1 VSRLR
6 RAAATAA
13 ALALFALPAAAPALA
28 DAGSTTP
35 AAPSDSPG
43 LDSPY
48 VANLYAQVPG
58 TRPWQNPQG
67 NEKQDTQIQQAGL
80 HWKYAWLAW
89 SDIEIAPG
97 TYQWDQLDTFVE
109 SAHDHGI
116 NLILQVMVGAWGDPI
131 PWAPPDRPNSV
142 NPGVTPLPVDL
153 APLRAFW
160 TAMVHR
166 YKPGGTLA
174 TAQHWIDYGVRVYEI
189 ENEPDNA
196 PYWGTWGKV
205 PLDYAEYLS
214 VLTPAARA
222 EYPDVVIN
230 AGALS
235 QQDASGNNGLGW
247 LDRIL
252 GPGSATTPWATDT
265 YRAAATHPAAGPY
278 LNAISWHRDTSNSG
292 DGSIPLRINQLKA
305 IIAKHTADKQADD
318 PVAADT
324 PLYFSEGGP
333 LQYASDYNKYG
344 WSEAAL
350 LAELLGGG
358 VQRMVVSFSAQ
369 TNADDWSSTPVYKLS
384 HAFSR
389 LFPSAGN
396 VEEATA
402 LDHPDAR
409 GYVRT
414 DPVTGLHTW
423 IVWAKYATGS
433 SPLPPNINPPVNPAP
448 PAPGPD
454 FVVHLPIGTAKA
466 EVISPDWSS
475 TQVDV
480 TGGQLPITL
489 HSEES
494 SPMFIVAEQAD
505 APGTDVP
512 ETALTALLPL
522 LAVGTIGVVV
532 HRMRGQRT

>member
-1 VSRLR
+1 VRPVR
-6 RAAATAA
+6 RAAAALA
-13 ALALFALPAAAPALA
+13 ALAVLALA
-28 DAGSTTP
+28 GATP
-35 AAPSDSPG
+35 AFGEPPAPVSDSPG

-58 TRPWQNPQG
+58 TRPWQNPSG
-67 NEKQDTQIQQAGL
+67 FETQDRQIQQAGL

-89 SDIEIAPG
+89 SDIELTPG
-97 TYQWDQLDTFVE
+97 TYTWDKLDSFVA

-116 NLILQVMVGAWGDPI
+116 NLVLQVMVGAWGDPL
-131 PWAPPDRPNSV
+131 PWAPPARPNSV

-166 YKPGGTLA
+166 YKPHGTLA
-174 TAQHWIDYGVRVYEI
+174 QERGWIDYGVRVYEI

-196 PYWGTWGKV
+196 PWWGTWGKV

-252 GPGSATTPWATDT
+252 GPGSASSPWATDT
-265 YRAAATHPAAGPY
+265 YRNASSHPAAGPY
-278 LNAISWHRDTSNSG
+278 LDAISWHRDTSNSG

-305 IIAKHTADKQADD
+305 IIAKHAAGQAD

-369 TNADDWSSTPVYKLS
+369 TNAADWSTTPIYKIS
-384 HAFSR
+384 HVFSR
-389 LFPSAGN
+389 LFPTAGN
-396 VEEATA
+396 VEEASA
-402 LDHPDAR
+402 LLDSPNAVAYR
-409 GYVRT
+409 RT
-414 DPVTGLHTW
+414 DPTTGLHTW
-423 IVWAKYATGS
+423 IVWAKY
-433 SPLPPNINPPVNPAP
+433 LPAP
-448 PAPGPD
+448 APGTTSTPGPD
-454 FVVHLPIGTAKA
+454 FTVHLPIGTSKV
-466 EVISPDWSS
+466 ELIGPDWSS
-475 TQVDV
+475 GQVDV
-480 TGGQLPITL
+480 QGGSLPLTM

-494 SPMFIVAEQAD
+494 SPTYVVAEIAD
-505 APGTDVP
+505 PAPPPDVP
-512 ETALTALLPL
+512 EAPLAALLPL
-522 LAVGTIGVVV
+522 LAVTAFGIRAGW
-532 HRMRGQRT
+532 HRTRRAA